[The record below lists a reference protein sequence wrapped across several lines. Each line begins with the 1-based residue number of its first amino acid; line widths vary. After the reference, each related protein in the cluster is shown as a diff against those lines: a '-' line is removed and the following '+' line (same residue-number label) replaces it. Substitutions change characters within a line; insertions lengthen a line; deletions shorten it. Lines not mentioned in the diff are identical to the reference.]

1 MNKTQLE
8 AVERTL
14 NSRAQSHI
22 RAKSDLLDA
31 KIKPSAAT
39 EDLAKEY
46 QKVLDKVQAHN
57 DRAHV
62 SLKIDFKIETGY
74 RNEKVSINKTGY
86 TSVSTPGSYGGTT
99 VVPEM
104 KKEGQAMLEAVQNYV
119 LALTLGQETID
130 GMEAFMSKLL
140 K

>member
-22 RAKSDLLDA
+22 RAKSELLDA
-31 KIKPSAAT
+31 KNKPSAAT
-39 EDLAKEY
+39 KALAKEY

-57 DRAHV
+57 NRAHV
-62 SLKIDFKIETGY
+62 SLKIDFKIENDY
-74 RNEKVSINKTGY
+74 RNEKVSIDKTGY
-86 TSVSTPGSYGGTT
+86 KSVSTSYGSTT